1 MTKLALTK
9 EKELEELI
17 EDSLIQNGYIQ
28 GVPQEFDRTYS
39 IDKGMFLQFLEKTQ
53 QEKLE
58 IFKKSN
64 GSSWEK
70 TLFDRINAEIES
82 RGMIDVLRHGI
93 EHYSLNTT
101 LDIAY
106 FKPNSNLNKTAWEKY
121 NNNILAVTRQLKY
134 SLKNENSID
143 MVIFLN
149 GFPLVA
155 IELKNEFTGQNV
167 WNAVKQFR
175 EDRDHKEFLF
185 RFNKRVLVY
194 FAVDTNEIMMTT
206 ELKGSSTFFLPFNK
220 GNNGGKGNP
229 FVQGKMKTYYL
240 WEEILLKDSLLDI
253 FKRFYFIQTEEKK
266 DENGKIKRKQKA
278 IFPRFHQLDVVR
290 KIERDVLTNGTGQ
303 KYLIQHSAGS
313 GKTNSISWLSHRLA
327 NLHNENDEN
336 IFDSVIVITDRR
348 VLDKQLQDAIYQL
361 EHKKGVVEKIDENKR
376 SSHLAEAIK
385 TKAKI
390 IITTIQKFPFALQ
403 KIDEL
408 EKGKYAV
415 IIDEAH
421 SSTAG
426 ENMSALKETLAGK
439 TLDEAAALEEDTETT
454 DDKINSTLE
463 KRTDTEKISFFAFT
477 ATPKN
482 KTLQIFGRVGE
493 DELPHEFHLYSMK
506 QAIEEGFI
514 LDILKN
520 YATYEL
526 YYKVGKKIEDNPEF
540 DKGKGK
546 KAVTRFVSLNDY
558 NIRQKVEVM
567 VEDFINNRSMW
578 IEGKSKAMIVTA
590 SRLHAVK
597 YKLAIDKYLKE
608 KGYNIKS
615 LVAFSGTVKDEDIEY
630 SEEGMN
636 GIKQGELPEI
646 FDTDNSCKFLI
657 VAEKYQTGFDQP
669 KLCAMYVDKKLDG
682 VKAVQTL
689 SRLNRTTPKKDS
701 TFILDFFNS
710 TTEITDSF
718 APYFESTNIEEAT
731 DPNLVFDTFYQL
743 EQIHVYIE
751 DEKENFVKLYLKE
764 KKTNRDQEIMNNII
778 DKGVER
784 FQLLNEEQQEEFK
797 VLAVKYIR
805 IYNFLIQ
812 IYPLKNVNL
821 YKLQIYLI
829 GLVKKMPKDDG
840 GGKVNLDTVLS
851 LDYYRLQQIAG
862 EGKDGENISL
872 GDSIA
877 EPLPGFTAGGA
888 NRKKEEELEA
898 LDSII
903 DRINKM
909 FGMNLTEGDRLVFEQ
924 MAEDFKDMANLKDRA
939 RVNSYDEF
947 RESFAKKEFLR
958 GVIKRKASNQNIF
971 NKVLNDPSFKNF
983 IIEEIARELYNGFR
997 VEQ

>member
-1 MTKLALTK
+1 MSLPK
-9 EKELEELI
+9 EQNLENLI

-28 GVPQEFDRTYS
+28 GVPQEFDRTYA
-39 IDKGMFLQFLEKTQ
+39 IDKGMFLNFLEKTQ
-53 QEKLE
+53 KDKLDT
-58 IFKKSN
+58 FKKSN
-64 GSSWEK
+64 GSGWEK
-70 TLFDRINAEIES
+70 TLFDRINTEIES
-82 RGMIDVLRHGI
+82 RGMIDVLRHGV
-93 EHYSLNTT
+93 EHYSLTSS

-106 FKPNSNLNKTAWEKY
+106 FKPNSTLNKSAWDKY
-121 NNNILAVTRQLKY
+121 DQNIIAVTRQLKY

-143 MVIFLN
+143 MVILVN

-155 IELKNEFTGQNV
+155 TELKNEFTGQNV

-175 EDRDHKEFLF
+175 EDRDHKELLF
-185 RFNKRVLVY
+185 NFNKRVLVC

-206 ELKGSSTFFLPFNK
+206 ELKGKSTFFLPFNK
-220 GNNGGKGNP
+220 GNEGGKGNP
-229 FVQGKMKTYYL
+229 FVPGKMKTHYL

-266 DENGKIKRKQKA
+266 DKNGKVKKKQKA

-290 KIERDVLTNGTGQ
+290 KIEKDVLATGTGQ

-408 EKGKYAV
+408 AKGRYAV

-439 TLDEAAALEEDTETT
+439 TLDEAAAIEKDTETT
-454 DDKINSTLE
+454 DDKINSILE

-482 KTLQIFGRVGE
+482 KTLQIFGRIGE
-493 DELPHEFHLYSMK
+493 DNLPHEFHLYSMR

-514 LDILKN
+514 LDVLKN
-520 YATYEL
+520 YATYEV

-558 NIRQKVEVM
+558 NIRQKLEVM

-578 IEGKSKAMIVTA
+578 LHGKSKGMIVTA
-590 SRLHAVK
+590 SRLHAVR
-597 YKLAIDKYLKE
+597 YKLAFDEYIKE

-615 LVAFSGTVKDEDIEY
+615 LIAFSGTVKDEDTEY
-630 SEEGMN
+630 TEEGMN
-636 GIKQGELPEI
+636 GIKQGELPEL
-646 FDTDNSCKFLI
+646 FDKEDDYKILI
-657 VAEKYQTGFDQP
+657 VADKYQTGFDQP
-669 KLCAMYVDKKLDG
+669 KLCTMYVDKKLDG

-689 SRLNRTTPKKDS
+689 SRLNRTSPGKDS
-701 TFILDFFNS
+701 TFILDFFNK
-710 TTEITDSF
+710 TTEIVDSF
-718 APYFESTNIEEAT
+718 APYFENTNIEEAT

-743 EQIHVYIE
+743 EQIHVYVE
-751 DEKENFVKLYLKE
+751 DEKEKFVKLYLKE
-764 KKTNRDQEIMNNII
+764 KKTNKDQEIMNNII
-778 DKGVER
+778 DKGIER
-784 FQLLNEEQQEEFK
+784 FKVLEEEQQEEFK
-797 VLAVKYIR
+797 VLAIKYTR

-821 YKLQIYLI
+821 YKLQIYLT
-829 GLVKKMPKDDG
+829 GLIKKLPKDDKA
-840 GGKVNLDTVLS
+840 GKVNLDNLLS

-872 GDSIA
+872 NPNSKNVD
-877 EPLPGFTAGGA
+877 LRGFTGAGA
-888 NRKKEEELEA
+888 SRTREEELES
-898 LDSII
+898 LDNII
-903 DRINKM
+903 DRINKI

-939 RVNSYDEF
+939 KANTYDEF

-983 IIEEIARELYNGFR
+983 IIEEIARELYNNFTT
-997 VEQ
+997 EQ